1 MSKQRLNEL
10 IGSYKTLLIEDG
22 IISKEEIIE
31 MLRLEPDIPDYQN
44 ELDMIADKILKV
56 TKVKKE
62 SITEKKLKERIKLYN
77 EGLSDVE
84 IAEKQKVNPTSIWHW
99 RRKRGLV
106 ANKAYED
113 VRKARFK
120 LYNQGL
126 TDKEIAIQLNE
137 TPSAIGAWRVR
148 EGLEPNKKT
157 KRNRIINEPTIDRR
171 LKMLRE
177 GMKYKDI
184 AEAEGVSTRAIQAWC
199 CRNNLTKDN
208 LRL

>member
-10 IGSYKTLLIEDG
+10 INSYKILLIEDG

-31 MLRLEPDIPDYQN
+31 MLKLEPDIPDYQDK
-44 ELDMIADKILKV
+44 LDVIADKILIV

-62 SITEKKLKERIKLYN
+62 SVTMRNLKERIKLYN
-77 EGLSDVE
+77 DGLSDVE
-84 IAEKQKVNPTSIWHW
+84 IAEKQKVNPTAIWHW
-99 RRKRGLV
+99 RRKRGLA
-106 ANKAYED
+106 ANKAYSD
-113 VRKARFK
+113 IRKERFE

-126 TDKEIAIQLNE
+126 TDKEIAVQLNE

-184 AEAEGVSTRAIQAWC
+184 AEAEGVSTRAIEAWC
-199 CRNNLTKDN
+199 SRNNLTKDK
-208 LRL
+208 LCL